1 MLKHISGG
9 AHMDQ
14 SSIMKR
20 IEETG
25 IVPVIVIDDVND
37 AVPTAKALLAGGID
51 MMEITFRTA
60 CAAEAIAKVKKEVPG
75 RLAGS
80 AASGLRCR
88 SRVYRISRFF
98 RRSSE
103 TL

>member
-1 MLKHISGG
+1 
-9 AHMDQ
+9 MDQ

-51 MMEITFRTA
+51 MM
-60 CAAEAIAKVKKEVPG
+60 
-75 RLAGS
+75 
-80 AASGLRCR
+80 
-88 SRVYRISRFF
+88 
-98 RRSSE
+98 
-103 TL
+103 